1 MLPCVLVVIPGFG
14 GICVI
19 LATHPQPPVSHLDR
33 RGPPSGPLP
42 PQLRVWKCSDFLEK
56 LGSGCHTTGHRQ
68 PWPPLPAFFIQPKAA
83 PLCPLVVHL
92 HMSSKPMEGTPSP
105 PSPRLRAPAPAILV
119 LAVVGVLLNT
129 LPLGVLARVPEDGVS
144 VLCLP
149 PPVFR
154 ALVNQEF
161 SWTPLCHH
169 AWLLSSSLRAPGHP
183 TPLS

>member
-68 PWPPLPAFFIQPKAA
+68 PWPPHSPPCIFHPAKGGSSLPPGGAFTHELEAHGGNAFPTLTQTPSSCSCHSSSGCGGGAPQHPATGGAGAGPRGWCFCPLPAT
-83 PLCPLVVHL
+83 
-92 HMSSKPMEGTPSP
+92 S
-105 PSPRLRAPAPAILV
+105 
-119 LAVVGVLLNT
+119 
-129 LPLGVLARVPEDGVS
+129 
-144 VLCLP
+144 CL
-149 PPVFR
+149 
-154 ALVNQEF
+154 Q
-161 SWTPLCHH
+161 STC
-169 AWLLSSSLRAPGHP
+169 
-183 TPLS
+183 